1 MTDPTSRTT
10 EPGPATGSAN
20 AAPEPAPLSPVL
32 PPDTVAAWVA
42 ADRVQETARMRA
54 QLAPAVELVSPLTD
68 RFRFSGPGEVMAV
81 LESAFEL
88 LDDIEITAL
97 TGSGR
102 DWVLHGTS
110 TLDGANLEEIQWLHL
125 AADGRIDRITL
136 FIRPAPAAISLLAKI
151 GPPLARR
158 GALLPGAALA
168 SRAAAPIAAVLRL
181 TERVV
186 MGRLK
191 RS

>member
-1 MTDPTSRTT
+1 MTDPTTRT
-10 EPGPATGSAN
+10 PVPS
-20 AAPEPAPLSPVL
+20 PAPTDRSRAAAVPADA
-32 PPDTVAAWVA
+32 PPTVVAWVD
-42 ADRVQETARMRA
+42 ADRRQETTAMRS
-54 QLAPAVELVSPLTD
+54 QLAPTVVLISPLTD

-102 DWVLHGTS
+102 DWVLHGTG
-110 TLDGANLEEIQWLHL
+110 TLDGNSLEEIQWLHL

-181 TERVV
+181 TERFV

-191 RS
+191 RG

>member
-1 MTDPTSRTT
+1 MTDPTSRIAGPGAADAAAH
-10 EPGPATGSAN
+10 PGPL
-20 AAPEPAPLSPVL
+20 APVP

-42 ADRVQETARMRA
+42 ADRVQETARMRT
-54 QLAPAVELVSPLTD
+54 QLAGGVELVSPLTD

-88 LDDIEITAL
+88 LENIEITAL

-102 DWVLHGTS
+102 DWVLHGTN
-110 TLDGANLEEIQWLHL
+110 TLDGANLEEIHWLHL
-125 AADGRIDRITL
+125 DAQGRIDRITL

-181 TERVV
+181 TERFV